1 MAISKKSK
9 LTNFSIILLIATA
22 NQVITAAAVA
32 LEPGL
37 EYGLN
42 SEIDRM
48 RIRTNLSAELR
59 AEVDQALIAAVQHSD
74 LTAAVAALNAGADT
88 EEAATKSRGHWDMIY
103 HPLSLAVKLHNTE
116 MVKMLLAIGAYP
128 NHQVGYV
135 KDLDFAVRTNDLE
148 IVMALLAAGANPN
161 TNNFSPDIT
170 AITTASRPS
179 SSEGKDLRLKIEI
192 TKALLL
198 AGADAVIN
206 SPILQQAVAELGT
219 DNPILK
225 AIAES
230 NYGLKSKEDRAQI
243 RVRLPEKAR
252 KNQDEK
258 LAESLRGEKSY
269 LRMAVAALNA
279 GASPNSLFDGIP
291 ALIRAVRSNDPE
303 VVKMM
308 LMAGADPN
316 FKDAGNVAPLT
327 EAALLS
333 RPLIRDPAAPFGPEL
348 ARRVIIAKE
357 LLAAGAEIDPVLLS
371 SVYRNFRDYPILRTA
386 YAELEWEPTT

>member
-42 SEIDRM
+42 SEIDRV

-74 LTAAVAALNAGADT
+74 LAAAVAALNAGADT
-88 EEAATKSRGHWDMIY
+88 EEAATKSRGFWDMTY

-135 KDLDFAVRTNDLE
+135 KDLEFAVRTNDLE

-161 TNNFSPDIT
+161 TNNFDPDIA
-170 AITTASRPS
+170 AITQASRP
-179 SSEGKDLRLKIEI
+179 SSEGKDLRLKVEI

-258 LAESLRGEKSY
+258 LAESLRGKKSY
-269 LRMAVAALNA
+269 LRMAVVALNA
-279 GASPNSLFDGIP
+279 GASPNSLFNEIP

-327 EAALLS
+327 EAALLL
-333 RPLIRDPAAPFGPEL
+333 RPLIRDSAAPFGPEL
-348 ARRVIIAKE
+348 ARRVIITKE

-371 SVYRNFRDYPILRTA
+371 SVYSNFRDYPILRTA

>member
-42 SEIDRM
+42 SEIDRV

-59 AEVDQALIAAVQHSD
+59 AEADQALIAAVQHSD
-74 LTAAVAALNAGADT
+74 LAAAVAALNAGADT
-88 EEAATKSRGHWDMIY
+88 EEAATKSRGFWDMTY

-135 KDLDFAVRTNDLE
+135 KDLEFAVRTNDLE

-161 TNNFSPDIT
+161 TNNFDPDIA
-170 AITTASRPS
+170 AITQASRP
-179 SSEGKDLRLKIEI
+179 SSEGKDLRLKVEI

-258 LAESLRGEKSY
+258 LAESLRGKKSY
-269 LRMAVAALNA
+269 LRMAVVALNA
-279 GASPNSLFDGIP
+279 GASPNSLFNEIP

-327 EAALLS
+327 EAALLL
-333 RPLIRDPAAPFGPEL
+333 RPLIRDSAAPFGPEL
-348 ARRVIIAKE
+348 ARRVIITKE

-371 SVYRNFRDYPILRTA
+371 SVYSNFRDYPILRTA
-386 YAELEWEPTT
+386 Y